1 MATEKITTKTYVI
14 ENINNVIEIGTKLT
28 LSWFRG
34 QPKVYGNITPKL
46 FREEIPDR
54 SLDYEWSLITNFML
68 GAPTLSSYIPS
79 RDNDYLTWL
88 FLAQHHGLPTR
99 LLDWTDSV
107 LVALFFA
114 VNDFPDS
121 PGELWAMNPIRLNC
135 CTGHTSIATPNDPE
149 VRFFAS
155 EPHAPSETL
164 TKEFKLNSPPER
176 PKALFPPLNF
186 PRMIAHLSRFTIHP
200 VPNPGNS
207 IPDLLPDEDYLVRY
221 IIPSDN
227 DKKKK
232 LLEDLE
238 ALGISKTTMFPN
250 LDSLAED
257 VRQRHSSPLSAST
270 LQKPPMCA
278 GEYKLP

>member
-1 MATEKITTKTYVI
+1 MATEKITTKTYTI
-14 ENINNVIEIGTKLT
+14 ENINDIIEIGTKLT

-46 FREEIPDR
+46 FREEMPKI
-54 SLDYEWSLITNFML
+54 SLDYEYSLIANFML

-79 RDNDYLTWL
+79 RDNDYLAWL

-107 LVALFFA
+107 LIALFFA
-114 VNDFPDS
+114 VNDFSDS
-121 PGELWAMNPIRLNC
+121 HGELWAMNPIRLNC
-135 CTGHTSIATPNDPE
+135 FTGHTSIATPNDPQ

-155 EPHAPSETL
+155 EPHAPSENL
-164 TKEFKLNSPPER
+164 TKEFNLQSPPKS

-186 PRMIAHLSRFTIHP
+186 PRMTAQLSRFTIHP
-200 VPNPGNS
+200 VPKPGNS
-207 IPDLLPDEDYLVRY
+207 IPDLLPHEDYLVRY
-221 IIPSDN
+221 IIPSD
-227 DKKKK
+227 KKKQ
-232 LLEDLE
+232 LLEDLA
-238 ALGISKTTMFPN
+238 ALGISKTTLFPN

-257 VRQRHSSPLSAST
+257 VRQRHSSPLPAFT
-270 LQKPPMCA
+270 LQPPPTCA